1 MAACERENVT
11 PEALETVAKVAPPP
25 LTEVHLPVMAVTPA
39 FSHDAEFRGLMTM
52 AVELGL
58 SDLPGVIAVVSVDS
72 LPPSF
77 AVQRPVVRRQVDARL
92 SARGAADSL
101 TMELE
106 LCVAGGECRTTS
118 APATREAPWDGVA
131 ALLEGAALTLDVPV
145 PETAD
150 WKKPGS
156 KDSYSELITGRAC
169 AMFYGILPPPETP
182 GDKKSD
188 PVVKAIFLDP
198 KQPLAQWVRAR
209 WEVGATGDG
218 GLATEYLQRAAL
230 QRPWS
235 PVLGADLATL
245 YGASGRRAEAVLA
258 WEDLVA
264 RDPTDARWM
273 EAYAAALFAVGR
285 TADARDALDR
295 LPAEYEWDARVAAL
309 RVAVVEALGGEDL
322 DPLLEKWQRVDS
334 REVQPVRRRI
344 DLRVRKGDYAD
355 ARALVGALRQRSPG
369 PAADALEV
377 ALLVAL
383 GQPEAA
389 AELAPSDVGARL
401 RARALRE
408 HDPGAM
414 PEDLPADDV
423 DARLQAAEAALWSGD
438 AEVALR
444 IANELSTADAFV
456 LAARSSEALGRG
468 DDASIAWSSAWDLD
482 PGAEGGPV
490 EADRVAS
497 TFRFVEQVDVVPVEG
512 VVVGA
517 KGPEL

>member
-1 MAACERENVT
+1 MAACEGENVT
-11 PEALETVAKVAPPP
+11 PESPEAVSKVAPPP

-39 FSHDAEFRGLMTM
+39 FSHDAEFRGLVTM
-52 AVELGL
+52 AIELGL
-58 SDLPGVIAVVSVDS
+58 SDLPGVISVVSVDS

-77 AVQRPVVRRQVDARL
+77 AVQRPVARRQVDARL
-92 SARGAADSL
+92 SARGSENTL

-118 APATREAPWDGVA
+118 AVTTRESPWDAVG
-131 ALLEGAALTLDVPV
+131 ALLEGAALTLDLPV
-145 PETAD
+145 PETSD

-156 KDSYSELITGRAC
+156 KDAYAELMTGRAC
-169 AMFYGILPPPETP
+169 AMYYGLLPPPETP

-188 PVVKAIFLDP
+188 PVVKAVYLDP

-209 WEVGATGDG
+209 WEIGATADG

-245 YGASGRRAEAVLA
+245 YGASGRKAEAVLA

-264 RDPTDARWM
+264 RDATDARWM

-285 TADARDALDR
+285 AADAQDALDR
-295 LPAEYEWDARVAAL
+295 LPSEYEWDPRVAAL

-322 DPLLEKWQRVDS
+322 DPLLERWQRVDS
-334 REVQPVRRRI
+334 RTVEPVRRRI

-355 ARALVGALRQRSPG
+355 ARSLVGALRQRSPG
-369 PAADALEV
+369 PGADALDV

-383 GQPEAA
+383 GQPGAA

-408 HDPGAM
+408 HDPGAA

-423 DARLQAAEAALWSGD
+423 DARLHAAAAALWSGD
-438 AEVALR
+438 ADLAQR
-444 IANELSTADAFV
+444 IVSDLVTADAFV
-456 LAARSSEALGRG
+456 LEAQALEAMGHG
-468 DDASIAWSSAWDLD
+468 EDASAAWSSAWDLD
-482 PGAEGGPV
+482 PGLAGGPV
-490 EADRVAS
+490 EVDRVAS
-497 TFRFVEQVDVVPVEG
+497 TFRFVEQGDIVPVEG